1 MLAQKRKTHGASL
14 LDKGYRQL
22 RNAKIRRN
30 NFSYREYP
38 NMLSNKKLSSL
49 KSYKYKFLCFL
60 CIHASMLYIYDNT
73 YRYIICNMIY
83 VHNSN
88 QIPKQI
94 LNVSNCDG

>member
-49 KSYKYKFLCFL
+49 KSYKYKFLCFYAYMHL
-60 CIHASMLYIYDNT
+60 CYIFMIIHTGILYAI
-73 YRYIICNMIY
+73 
-83 VHNSN
+83 
-88 QIPKQI
+88 
-94 LNVSNCDG
+94 